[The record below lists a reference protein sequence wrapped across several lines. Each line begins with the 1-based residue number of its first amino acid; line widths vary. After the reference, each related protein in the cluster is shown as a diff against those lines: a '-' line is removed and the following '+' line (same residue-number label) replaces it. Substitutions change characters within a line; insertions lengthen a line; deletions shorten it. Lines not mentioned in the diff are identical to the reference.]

1 MVYINIKGEDAMTSV
16 KRLDINYKTDELFED
31 FRNFGNKDLYMVD
44 ELRGEMID
52 ASSESPFYGIYVGDR
67 LGARMALYRKGEVEV
82 EHFPEYDDYLII
94 WKLEVLKDFQDR
106 GYGTELLDFAKSHGL
121 PIKVIARNQ
130 SKDFF
135 VKQGFKDLQQKNN
148 EDYDVLVWEP

>member
-1 MVYINIKGEDAMTSV
+1 MSNV

-52 ASSESPFYGIYVGDR
+52 ASSDSPFYGIRIGDR
-67 LGARMALYRKGEVEV
+67 LGARMALYRKGDVEEVY
-82 EHFPEYDDYLII
+82 FPDFDDYNVL
-94 WKLEVLKDFQDR
+94 WKLEVLNDFQNR
-106 GYGTELLDFAKSHGL
+106 GYGKELLNFAKKQGL

-130 SKDFF
+130 SKAFF
-135 VKQGFKDLQQKNN
+135 IKQGFKDVNAVNK
-148 EDYDVLVWEP
+148 DGHDVLVWTP

>member
-1 MVYINIKGEDAMTSV
+1 MSNV

-52 ASSESPFYGIYVGDR
+52 ASSDSPFYGIRIGDR
-67 LGARMALYRKGEVEV
+67 LGARMALYRKGDVEEVY
-82 EHFPEYDDYLII
+82 FPDFDDYNVL
-94 WKLEVLKDFQDR
+94 WKLEVLNDFQNR
-106 GYGTELLDFAKSHGL
+106 GYGKELLNFAKKQGL

-130 SKDFF
+130 SKEFF
-135 VKQGFKDLQQKNN
+135 IKQGFKDVNAVNK
-148 EDYDVLVWEP
+148 DGHDVLVWTP

>member
-1 MVYINIKGEDAMTSV
+1 MTSV

-52 ASSESPFYGIYVGDR
+52 ASSESPFYGIYVGER
-67 LGARMALYRKGEVEV
+67 LGARMALYRKGEVEE
-82 EHFPEYDDYLII
+82 EHFPDFDDYLII

-106 GYGTELLDFAKSHGL
+106 GYGTELLNYAKSQEL

-135 VKQGFKDLQQKNN
+135 IKQGFKDLQLKNN
-148 EDYDVLVWEP
+148 EDYDILIWEP

>member
-1 MVYINIKGEDAMTSV
+1 MSEV

-31 FRNFGNKDLYMVD
+31 FRNFGNKDLYLVD

-67 LGARMALYRKGEVEV
+67 LGARMALYRKGEVEE
-82 EHFPEYDDYLII
+82 EHFPNFDDYLVI
-94 WKLEVLKDFQDR
+94 WKLEVLKNFQNR
-106 GYGTELLDFAKSHGL
+106 GYGTDLLDFAKTQGL

-130 SKDFF
+130 SKQFF
-135 VKQGFKDLQQKNN
+135 LKHGFNDLEQQNN
-148 EDYDVLVWEP
+148 ENYDILTWEP

>member
-1 MVYINIKGEDAMTSV
+1 MTSV

-106 GYGTELLDFAKSHGL
+106 GYGTELLDFAKSHRL

>member
-1 MVYINIKGEDAMTSV
+1 MITKGEDTMSSV

-31 FRNFGNKDLYMVD
+31 FRNFGNKDLYLVD

-52 ASSESPFYGIYVGDR
+52 ASSDSPFYGIYVGDR
-67 LGARMALYRKGEVEV
+67 LGARMALYRKGEVE
-82 EHFPEYDDYLII
+82 ETHFPGFDDYNVI
-94 WKLEVLKDFQDR
+94 WKLEVLRDFQDR
-106 GYGTELLDFAKSHGL
+106 GYGTSLLDFAKDQGL

-135 VKQGFKDLQQKNN
+135 IKQGFTDLEETNR
-148 EDYDVLVWEP
+148 DGHDVLVWTP

>member
-1 MVYINIKGEDAMTSV
+1 MSNV

-52 ASSESPFYGIYVGDR
+52 ASSDSPFYGIQIGDR
-67 LGARMALYRKGEVEV
+67 LGARMALYRKGDVEEVY
-82 EHFPEYDDYLII
+82 FPDFDDYNVL
-94 WKLEVLKDFQDR
+94 WKLEVLNDFQNR
-106 GYGTELLDFAKSHGL
+106 GYGKELLDFAKKQGL

-130 SKDFF
+130 SKAFF
-135 VKQGFKDLQQKNN
+135 IKQGFKDVNAVNK
-148 EDYDVLVWEP
+148 DGHDVLVWTT

>member
-1 MVYINIKGEDAMTSV
+1 MSNV

-31 FRNFGNKDLYMVD
+31 FRNFGNEDLYLVD

-52 ASSESPFYGIYVGDR
+52 ASSDSPFYGIYVGDR
-67 LGARMALYRKGEVEV
+67 LGARMALYRKGEVEEV
-82 EHFPEYDDYLII
+82 YFSGFDDYNVL
-94 WKLEVLKDFQDR
+94 WKLEVLRDFQGR
-106 GYGTELLDFAKSHGL
+106 GYGKALLDFAKEQGQ

-135 VKQGFKDLQQKNN
+135 IKQGFKDIELQNK
-148 EDYDVLVWEP
+148 DGHDVLIWTP

>member
-1 MVYINIKGEDAMTSV
+1 MTSV

-52 ASSESPFYGIYVGDR
+52 ASSDSPFYGIYVGER
-67 LGARMALYRKGEVEV
+67 LGARMALYRKGEVEE
-82 EHFPEYDDYLII
+82 EHFPEFDDYLII

-106 GYGTELLDFAKSHGL
+106 GYGTELLDFAKSQGF

-135 VKQGFKDLQQKNN
+135 VKHGFKDLQQKNN

>member
-1 MVYINIKGEDAMTSV
+1 MTSV

-52 ASSESPFYGIYVGDR
+52 ASSESPFYGIYVGER

-106 GYGTELLDFAKSHGL
+106 GYGTELLDFAKSQGL

-130 SKDFF
+130 SKNFF
-135 VKQGFKDLQQKNN
+135 IKQGFKDLQQKNN

>member
-1 MVYINIKGEDAMTSV
+1 MSNV
-16 KRLDINYKTDELFED
+16 KRLDINYKTDELFKD
-31 FRNFGNKDLYMVD
+31 FRNFGNENLYFVD

-67 LGARMALYRKGEVEV
+67 LGARMALYRKGEVE
-82 EHFPEYDDYLII
+82 EQHFPDFDDYNIL
-94 WKLEVLKDFQDR
+94 WKLEVLKNFQDR
-106 GYGTELLDFAKSHGL
+106 GYGTELINFAKEQGR

-135 VKQGFKDLQQKNN
+135 IKHGFEDLNKKNKDDHDILI
-148 EDYDVLVWEP
+148 WTP

>member
-1 MVYINIKGEDAMTSV
+1 MTSV

-52 ASSESPFYGIYVGDR
+52 ASSESPFYGIYVGER
-67 LGARMALYRKGEVEV
+67 LGARMALYRKGEVEE
-82 EHFPEYDDYLII
+82 EHFPEFDDYLII

-106 GYGTELLDFAKSHGL
+106 GYGTELLDFAKSQGL

-135 VKQGFKDLQQKNN
+135 VKQGLKDLQQKNS
-148 EDYDVLVWEP
+148 EDYDVLIWEP